1 MYSYDNVADYTWSS
15 NANLVTGVVFG
26 NGVTSV
32 GKNAFNSFPH
42 LNEVLLGSDVKNI
55 NSLAFANCGDLM
67 TVAITTEGDT
77 EIEYDAFDGHNEK
90 FLLICD
96 EKKSPPR
103 RLSPLIMRCRL

>member
-1 MYSYDNVADYTWSS
+1 
-15 NANLVTGVVFG
+15 
-26 NGVTSV
+26 
-32 GKNAFNSFPH
+32 
-42 LNEVLLGSDVKNI
+42 
-55 NSLAFANCGDLM
+55 M

-96 EKKSPPR
+96 EKTPPR